1 MWYCIRIRRVKCDET
16 RPVCRRCQNFK
27 ITCDGYSRSP
37 GISSQSALAGG
48 LRIAPRPVMTPSIP
62 SNHSIIVIDNE
73 LDQLYFALFRE
84 QLSFRLTASTKSIP
98 FRELVL
104 QASTIPSIRHT
115 TIALAALAKAQST
128 LQEAGSVLCT
138 ESPEVKAHCE
148 YSLQQYSNALG
159 LMKHNVADGHQDLR
173 TTLLTCLL
181 IICIECIHGNY
192 AMAGALLSNAMSL
205 LRDWRN
211 SFPNAASHPLGFSS
225 PAPHIIEDSLVQ
237 IIGGLELQ
245 SFTFDAKVS
254 QKQHIADMDEGF
266 DIVRNMPML
275 FQSAEESRLYLE
287 LIIRRSKHWIFSL
300 GSLFR
305 PMILVN
311 DEVESPGRRDSTASY
326 DSDASSIYSVDDTV
340 QSPGHETVN
349 NRQSFYLGEL
359 DQWKA
364 SWDHFVATTPTIAE
378 PVHLKEQLLAY
389 KYVAMVL
396 RTIILGDEM
405 VFDEYTDDMAEIL
418 DITQEVITSFRESRD
433 ATTFVIFQRCTI
445 PLHFI
450 GIHCRVSSVRRR
462 AVQLLRLIQETQV
475 LSDSLLMAQIVE
487 YVIEIEEAETID
499 GQIPGYARVRHV
511 GVSVNVNEKE
521 AKLCCPHQVLTPNG
535 PMDRVERKTI
545 PF

>member
-1 MWYCIRIRRVKCDET
+1 
-16 RPVCRRCQNFK
+16 
-27 ITCDGYSRSP
+27 
-37 GISSQSALAGG
+37 
-48 LRIAPRPVMTPSIP
+48 MTPSIP
-62 SNHSIIVIDNE
+62 SNPSIMVIDTE
-73 LDQLYFALFRE
+73 LDQQYFNFFRD
-84 QLSFRLTASTKSIP
+84 QLSFRLTTSTADDP

-115 TIALAALAKAQST
+115 TIALAALAKSHSA

-148 YSLQQYSNALG
+148 YSLQQYSKGLG
-159 LMKHNVADGHQDLR
+159 LMKHDVADGHQDLR

-181 IICIECIHGNY
+181 IICVECIHGNY

-211 SFPNAASHPLGFSS
+211 NFPNAASHPVGFSS

-237 IIGGLELQ
+237 MIGGLELQ

-266 DIVRNMPML
+266 DIVQNMPIL
-275 FQSAEESRLYLE
+275 FQSAEASRLYLE
-287 LIIRRSKHWIFSL
+287 LIIRRSKHWMFSL

-326 DSDASSIYSVDDTV
+326 DSDASSLYSVDDTV
-340 QSPGHETVN
+340 QSPGNETAN
-349 NRQSFYLGEL
+349 SRQTFYLGEL
-359 DQWKA
+359 DRWRA
-364 SWDHFVATTPTIAE
+364 SWDSFVASAPAIAGSL
-378 PVHLKEQLLAY
+378 HLKEQLLAY
-389 KYVAMVL
+389 KYVVMVL
-396 RTIILGDEM
+396 KTIVPGDEM
-405 VFDEYTDDMAEIL
+405 VFDEYTDDMAELL
-418 DITQEVITSFRESRD
+418 DITEEVIISFRERRD
-433 ATTFVIFQRCTI
+433 ATTFIIFQRCTI

-450 GIHCRVSSVRRR
+450 GIHCRAPDVRRR
-462 AVQLLRLIQETQV
+462 AVQLLRSMEGTQV

-487 YVIEIEEAETID
+487 YVIEIEEAEIINT
-499 GQIPGYARVRHV
+499 QIPGYARVRHV
-511 GVSVNVNEKE
+511 GVSVNVNENE
-521 AKLCCPHQVLTPNG
+521 AKLSCPHQVLTRNG
-535 PMDRVERKTI
+535 PMDRVQRKTI